1 MFVSHETF
9 LSCLSALPYASTQFQ
24 DFALARQKQ
33 LTKPAGSLG
42 RLEEIT
48 VWLSGWQQQNQLT
61 VEKIEGLL
69 FAGNHGVVE
78 ENVSS
83 FPSEVTA
90 QMVANFERGGAA
102 INVLTQKFGHK
113 LRVFPIELERPTANF
128 SQQPAMTIEETL
140 DAINVGAKAVEES
153 SADLLYFGEM
163 GIGNTTSAA
172 AISAVV
178 FGGTGRD
185 WAGPGTGLSVS
196 GVQHKASVID
206 KALALHKDAVK
217 TPFDVMR
224 LFGGRELAAIMGAIV
239 AARLRSI
246 PVLLDGFVVTAAA
259 APLILHGGDTLDHCV
274 SAHCSAEPGHQRLLD
289 HLWMEPLLNM
299 RMCLGEGSG
308 AALAAELVKAAVATY
323 NDMATF
329 QEAAVATKNA

>member
-1 MFVSHETF
+1 MFNSYKTF
-9 LSCLSALPYASTQFQ
+9 LSSLSALPYASTQFQ
-24 DFALARQKQ
+24 DLALERQAQ

-48 VWLSGWQQQNQLT
+48 VWLSGWQQQNQLS
-61 VEKIEGLL
+61 VDKIEGLL

-78 ENVSS
+78 ENVSPY
-83 FPSEVTA
+83 PSEVTA
-90 QMVANFERGGAA
+90 QMVANFEAGGAA
-102 INVLTQKFGHK
+102 INVLTQQFGHK

-128 SQQPAMTIEETL
+128 SKQPAMTIEETL
-140 DAINVGAKAVEES
+140 EAINIGAKAVEKSE
-153 SADLLYFGEM
+153 ADLLYFGEM

-172 AISAVV
+172 AISAMV

-196 GVQHKASVID
+196 GVEHKASVID
-206 KALALHKDAVK
+206 KALAMHKDVVK

-224 LFGGRELAAIMGAIV
+224 LLGGRELAAIMGAIV

-259 APLILHGGDTLDHCV
+259 VPLVIHGADTLDHCL
-274 SAHCSAEPGHQRLLD
+274 SSHCSAEPGHQRLLD
-289 HLWMEPLLNM
+289 HLWMEPLLNLRM
-299 RMCLGEGSG
+299 RLGEGSG
-308 AALAAELVKAAVATY
+308 AAVAAELVKAAVATY

-329 QEAAVATKNA
+329 QEAAVATKKS